1 MRKWFV
7 IICLTMLIA
16 LIFASCAPK
25 AETPAV
31 VEQTAPEAEE
41 SSEDSAVPQ
50 TDTSGAAAEES
61 EAEAEEAPV
70 VIMAA
75 NLTGIVTFDPL
86 TMCEQLATMLF
97 SLTYESLVNID
108 PNDYGNVVPYLAE
121 SWEVSEDQRT
131 YTLHLFPNATFASG
145 NPVTAEDVKFSFDR
159 SRKDSATCYGSY
171 LSVVEDVTVVDDLT
185 VQITTKEPD
194 AAFLI
199 LLSTSGFAIVE
210 KEAAMAHG
218 ATDTLEQDDTAK
230 DWFDQNSP
238 GTGPYILTKW
248 EPNAEVIYE
257 ANKNWWGGTPPLSRF
272 IVKHVEDPTLAVQML
287 QTGGVDL
294 IPWLDFD
301 LINTVKADSNL
312 SISASDDIIT
322 YYLAMN
328 MDPEISEL
336 SANKLIRQAV
346 AAAIDK
352 DEIIETIFQGY
363 ASRAPTIISAGM
375 LGVKTEDAQPRDV
388 ELARSLLAEAGY
400 ENGIDIDLYY
410 FSTPPEWSMV
420 ATVIQSD
427 LAEVGINVELKPT
440 EPSVLRSEL
449 GAGSIPFALASWG
462 PDTPD
467 PTQLTD
473 IFCYSD
479 SVIATRF
486 NVSMP
491 EAELLCDQ
499 LHTEFD
505 LDERA
510 RLVEEITTV
519 FNDYM
524 AYTQLYSKQFVF
536 AHSNK
541 VSAVYLPGRFMD
553 LSKTTKQ

>member
-7 IICLTMLIA
+7 IVCLTMLIA

-25 AETPAV
+25 AETPAE

-41 SSEDSAVPQ
+41 SGEDTAVPQ
-50 TDTSGAAAEES
+50 TDTSDVAAEES
-61 EAEAEEAPV
+61 AAEAEEAPV

-159 SRKDSATCYGSY
+159 SRKDAATCYGSY

-210 KEAAMAHG
+210 KEVAMANG
-218 ATDTLEQDDTAK
+218 ATDTLDQEDTAK

-248 EPNAEVIYE
+248 EPNSEVVYE

-287 QTGGVDL
+287 QTGEVDL

-301 LINTVKADSNL
+301 LINTVMADTNL
-312 SISASDDIIT
+312 TVSASDDIIT

-336 SANKLIRQAV
+336 SANKLVRQAV

-363 ASRAPTIISAGM
+363 ASHAPSVISVGM
-375 LGVKTEDAQPRDV
+375 LGVNPEDAQPRDLD
-388 ELARSLLAEAGY
+388 LARSLLAEAGY
-400 ENGIDIDLYY
+400 EDGITIDLYY
-410 FSTPPEWSMV
+410 MSSLPEWGMV

-427 LAEVGINVELKPT
+427 LADAGITVELKPT
-440 EPSVLRSEL
+440 DASVFRTEVKE
-449 GAGSIPFALASWG
+449 GNIPFALYSWG

-491 EAELLCDQ
+491 EAEPLCDQ

-510 RLVEEITTV
+510 RLVEEITTI